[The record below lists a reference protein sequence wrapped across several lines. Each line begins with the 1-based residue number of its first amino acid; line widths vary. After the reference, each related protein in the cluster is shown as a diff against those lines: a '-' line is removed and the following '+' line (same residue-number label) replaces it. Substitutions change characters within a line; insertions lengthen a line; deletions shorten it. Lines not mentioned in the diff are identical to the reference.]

1 MAALRIESNTILRY
15 LVHDAPPLAVRAVAR
30 FERVADGTERVLLA
44 GVVLAEVVWSLSTFY
59 RVTRAEIYGYLVQ
72 FLQIGGVENPDMRA
86 LPTALLCY
94 RDRNVDFVDAY
105 LAAKA
110 IGGGTGQI
118 YTFDRDFDRLPGVTR
133 RAPGDPA

>member
-1 MAALRIESNTILRY
+1 MAALRIDSNTILRY
-15 LVHDAPPLAVRAVAR
+15 LAHDAPQLAVPAVAL
-30 FERVADGTERVLLA
+30 FERVADGTERVLLED
-44 GVVLAEVVWSLSTFY
+44 VVLAEVVWTLTTFS
-59 RVTRAEIYGYLVQ
+59 RATRAEIYDYLVQ
-72 FLQIGGVENPDMRA
+72 FLQIDGVENPDKRA
-86 LPTALLCY
+86 LQTALLCY

-110 IGGGTGQI
+110 IGDGKGQI